1 MGGDMGRSEGATAE
15 KAVPFLCAARRSL
28 SSRSVYVV
36 SWSCLA
42 LRLPPPRRRAA

>member
-28 SSRSVYVV
+28 TSRSV
-36 SWSCLA
+36 LQTINN
-42 LRLPPPRRRAA
+42 PPKQSARASGLSV

>member
-28 SSRSVYVV
+28 SSRGVLQTINNPSKQGGRASGLSV
-36 SWSCLA
+36 
-42 LRLPPPRRRAA
+42 